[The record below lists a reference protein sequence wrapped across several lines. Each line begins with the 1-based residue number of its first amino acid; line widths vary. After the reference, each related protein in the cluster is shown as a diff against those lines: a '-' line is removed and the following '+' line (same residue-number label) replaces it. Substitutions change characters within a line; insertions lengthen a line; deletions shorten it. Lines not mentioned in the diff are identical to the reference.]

1 MRRGYSFSPNSHLP
15 FSLDD
20 PLTLLPRYAAS
31 VVMSITYGKTTPVHY
46 TDPEVLK
53 IEAVALRVSGAFP
66 VGKGWV
72 DRFPFLRFFPIPE
85 VLRLRRYHREELALF
100 NSQLDTVR
108 KRITSGEDVPPNVVT
123 RLWENQE
130 DYGITDDE
138 LSYLTGSMFGAG
150 SGTTASA
157 LSFVN
162 MAAAL
167 FPKDW
172 ARVQAQVDEVVGH
185 SRCRITGNLKMFGFG
200 YGRRVC
206 PGQAIAERSL
216 FINTA
221 LMAWALDFKEDSS
234 TPIDTMGFTG
244 TAVIR
249 LYPFKLT
256 ATMKALV
263 VIVNQAEAERVQ
275 QAVFNVEGLCIVA
288 L

>member
-108 KRITSGEDVPPNVVT
+108 KRIVSIRDGVQLSTVTHGYFCVIEQTSGEDVPPNVVT

-150 SGTTASA
+150 SGTVRTPSV
-157 LSFVN
+157 SFPF
-162 MAAAL
+162 L
-167 FPKDW
+167 
-172 ARVQAQVDEVVGH
+172 R
-185 SRCRITGNLKMFGFG
+185 SRRLHTDCIGSEFRK
-200 YGRRVC
+200 YGSGTVSERLGPGSSSSRR
-206 PGQAIAERSL
+206 GSRTFS
-216 FINTA
+216 
-221 LMAWALDFKEDSS
+221 M
-234 TPIDTMGFTG
+234 
-244 TAVIR
+244 
-249 LYPFKLT
+249 
-256 ATMKALV
+256 
-263 VIVNQAEAERVQ
+263 
-275 QAVFNVEGLCIVA
+275 
-288 L
+288 